1 MATKVYKPK
10 RKISATESEE
20 IKIPASSVDGLSTVA
35 TSGSYNDLS
44 NKPTIPTKTSQL
56 TNDSEF
62 ITSNGSVKS
71 VIDYNDTSKNIKI
84 GYSGAGITGD
94 NIKYIAG
101 YTVSDGTTGNV
112 ARIKDISKDAL
123 KSWLGY
129 ATVATSGSYN
139 DLSNKPTIPSVPTNY
154 VTTDTAQDITAEK
167 KFLNTL
173 IVGAKDDGSTG
184 FKVIQ
189 GDIAGGDTL
198 FTVSIN
204 GIDLDADALNIPLL
218 ISGSAGTSGQV
229 LTSQGAG
236 NSPIWGDITKHGY
249 TELTNEDLNTITEVG
264 WYRAAI
270 GNTCTNKPFSGPGF
284 VLEVET
290 SAAPYFKQTIY
301 QTGDGGSDALC
312 VSYTRYKP
320 SAESSWSG
328 WFQQQT
334 LSSYKAQ
341 TFTGLKTFFNGIN
354 VSNSLQFD
362 GSSGSSSQFAMSQGS
377 SSAPKWV
384 NLQVKVNG
392 TTHTAGSS
400 GLIDLGTVGGGVT
413 VADVYIQGVDY
424 TVFGDGEYGSFI
436 GTFDLETQ
444 DGAITITVGDAN
456 YIITDADQGVYCRL
470 TIDKNDD
477 FVYSTI
483 AVERATVNQTSA
495 FSPVPTGGVV
505 KISTNLSSSYSEY
518 NRCVI
523 IKG

>member
-44 NKPTIPTKTSQL
+44 NKPTIPDVSGKANLSGGNTFSGKQTLTSPPA
-56 TNDSEF
+56 D
-62 ITSNGSVKS
+62 
-71 VIDYNDTSKNIKI
+71 
-84 GYSGAGITGD
+84 GYSIDASGYVKGSWLQAPSTGKASSNTGKVCVLD
-94 NIKYIAG
+94 GSGWVYYRTPAEI
-101 YTVSDGTTGNV
+101 VSDGGG
-112 ARIKDISKDAL
+112 AKASDI
-123 KSWLGY
+123 
-129 ATVATSGSYN
+129 
-139 DLSNKPTIPSVPTNY
+139 PTNY
-154 VTTDTAQDITAEK
+154 VTTNTAQDITAEK
-167 KFLNTL
+167 KFLSTL

-189 GDIAGGDTL
+189 GDVAGGDTL
-198 FTVSIN
+198 FTVSVN
-204 GIDLDADALNIPLL
+204 GIDLDAHEHNIPLL
-218 ISGSAGTSGQV
+218 IGGNAGTSGQV
-229 LTSQGAG
+229 LTSHGAG

-249 TELTNEDLNTITEVG
+249 TELTNEDLNTITKVG

-354 VSNSLQFD
+354 VSNSLQFG

-392 TTHTAGSS
+392 TTYTAGSS

-444 DGAITITVGDAN
+444 DGAITITVGNAN